1 MTGPIIIENYDPL
14 WPQRFEQVRARIAP
28 ALGALAAAIEHI
40 GSTAVP
46 GLAAKPII
54 DVDVLLKSPGD
65 LPLAISKLAA
75 LGYLHEGNLGIPGR
89 DAFQA
94 PYHDAPHHL
103 YVCSPDSPEYSRH
116 LALRDHLRT
125 HPKDADAYSS
135 LKRELA
141 RKFPLDREAYTQA
154 KTNFIGEILRRAGAS
169 DTELS

>member
-14 WPQRFEQVRARIAP
+14 WPQRFEQIRARIAP
-28 ALGALAAAIEHI
+28 TLGPLSAAIEHI

-54 DVDVLLKSPGD
+54 DVDVLLKSSAD
-65 LPLAISKLAA
+65 LPLAISKLAL
-75 LGYLHEGNLGIPGR
+75 LGYLHQGNLGIPGR

-103 YVCSPDSPEYSRH
+103 YVCSPESPEFLRH
-116 LALRDHLRT
+116 VALRDHLRT
-125 HPKDADAYSS
+125 HPKDAEAYSN

-141 RKFPLDREAYTQA
+141 RKFSLDREAYTQA
-154 KTNFIGEILRRAGAS
+154 KTNFIEQILRQTGTAG
-169 DTELS
+169 TELS